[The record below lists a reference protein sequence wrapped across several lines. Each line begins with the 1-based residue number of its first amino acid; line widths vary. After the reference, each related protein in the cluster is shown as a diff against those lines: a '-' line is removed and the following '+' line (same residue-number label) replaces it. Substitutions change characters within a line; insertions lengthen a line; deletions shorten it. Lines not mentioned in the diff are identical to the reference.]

1 MKFGFKHIVFSTAL
15 FGLTA
20 PVAMAQSV
28 DNPFLRGRY
37 TAVTDRSQGD
47 FDPEPLRAGAFE
59 IWSSL
64 GLAAAYNS
72 NIFAAAKD
80 ADNDTNDTIISISPQ
95 IAAQSNWSS
104 HELNAGL
111 SLERRDYLKFETE
124 TVTDYDAFVGG
135 RIDVLR
141 AFALRGQAFAGHGSE
156 PRFEPGSSGVATPL
170 EFDRTGV
177 SAGAVYQR
185 DRFQLEGTGGTID
198 FDYDSTVDFRDVT
211 ENFISGRV
219 SYAIS
224 PDVAAFLQGRTGDLD
239 YANSDRD
246 GTRSTLQVGASFELQ
261 APFRGEIAVGNF
273 RDEKDSPLFED
284 SEGLSVDANLQ
295 WFPTQLTTVTFR
307 ANRDAVDSGIQQSA
321 TTTSTKLAVRVDHEL
336 RRNIIIFAEVGRGNY
351 KFEGSVLLPLLRPF
365 DREDEFSDVEAGIAY
380 KLNKRARLEAGYR
393 FRSQSS
399 TGIDR
404 DRDLEQ
410 HVVSIGL
417 RIYP

>member
-1 MKFGFKHIVFSTAL
+1 MKFGFQHIVLSTAL

-37 TAVTDRSQGD
+37 TAVTERSQGD

-104 HELNAGL
+104 HELNAGF

-141 AFALRGQAFAGHGSE
+141 DFALRGQAFAGHGSE
-156 PRFEPGSSGVATPL
+156 PRFEPGSAGAATPI

-177 SAGAVYQR
+177 NAGAVYQR

-198 FDYDSTVDFRDVT
+198 SDYDSTTDFRDVT

-239 YANSDRD
+239 YDAPGTTDNPNRD
-246 GTRSTLQVGASFELQ
+246 GTRSSVEVGASFELQ
-261 APFRGEIAVGNF
+261 APFRGEIAVGSF
-273 RDEKDSPLFED
+273 RDEKDSPSFVD
-284 SEGLSVDANLQ
+284 SQGLSVDANLV

-307 ANRDAVDSGIQQSA
+307 ANRGAFDAGIRQSSTA
-321 TTTSTKLAVRVDHEL
+321 TNTTLAVR
-336 RRNIIIFAEVGRGNY
+336 IIFAEVGRGNY
-351 KFEGSVLLPLLRPF
+351 KFEGSVLLPVQRPL
-365 DREDEFSDVEAGIAY
+365 DRKDEFSNVEAGIAY
-380 KLNKRARLEAGYR
+380 KLNKRARLEASYR
-393 FRSQSS
+393 FHSQSS

-410 HVVSIGL
+410 HVVSVGL